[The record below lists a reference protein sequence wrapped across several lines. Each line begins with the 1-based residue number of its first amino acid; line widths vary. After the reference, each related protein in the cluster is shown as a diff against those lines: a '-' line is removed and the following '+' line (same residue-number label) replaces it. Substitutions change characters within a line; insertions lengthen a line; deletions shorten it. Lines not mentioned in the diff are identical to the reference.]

1 MGTVGYVMLIV
12 TLFSNGQVERTE
24 PVSTELYQT
33 QYECEADI
41 KFQESRFHLADNQ
54 QIVCG
59 EVYRDQ

>member
-41 KFQESRFHLADNQ
+41 KFQETRLHLDDNQ